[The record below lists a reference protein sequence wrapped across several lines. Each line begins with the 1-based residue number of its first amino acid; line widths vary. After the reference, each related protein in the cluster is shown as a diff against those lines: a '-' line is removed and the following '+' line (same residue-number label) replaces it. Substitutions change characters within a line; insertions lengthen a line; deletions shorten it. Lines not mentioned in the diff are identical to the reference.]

1 MFLSGAAPPPASP
14 RAFAGLWHACVRAAR
29 WVRRFWAAGPRSRR
43 GWLPVSP
50 PRFHRHA
57 VAAPVAA
64 LLGHDWQPAAVRRRA
79 GRGLVLADPP
89 ALRVHERLLPFA
101 IINIFF
107 FGALPSTLVHR
118 AAPSRTS
125 LPSRAMRRR
134 RDDSVAA
141 AAAETEWSIF
151 LSAAHGRADV
161 VAQLV
166 ACGKLTA
173 MLALPLDPA
182 AVRDNVLL
190 VQVPR
195 LLPERSVCFEKSRKV
210 LAKQCSCLLALIL
223 RPGLGDWVLPL
234 PPPLPLLPLLS
245 F

>member
-1 MFLSGAAPPPASP
+1 
-14 RAFAGLWHACVRAAR
+14 
-29 WVRRFWAAGPRSRR
+29 
-43 GWLPVSP
+43 
-50 PRFHRHA
+50 
-57 VAAPVAA
+57 
-64 LLGHDWQPAAVRRRA
+64 
-79 GRGLVLADPP
+79 
-89 ALRVHERLLPFA
+89 
-101 IINIFF
+101 
-107 FGALPSTLVHR
+107 
-118 AAPSRTS
+118 
-125 LPSRAMRRR
+125 MRRR

-234 PPPLPLLPLLS
+234 PPLCLFSLFSPSDLPPPSPSSLLFPA
-245 F
+245 FHRCGVVAAARGKRGKKGKR